1 MPEPVTRHWPAA
13 FGFDQA
19 TATLHAQDK
28 PKAPLTNE
36 DVVAMV
42 NGGLDEG
49 LILQPMTSTST
60 SLLADCSG

>member
-1 MPEPVTRHWPAA
+1 MAPRTKILLA
-13 FGFDQA
+13 FLVLA
-19 TATLHAQDK
+19 IATLHAQDK